1 MNTDLAVIY
10 LSIFVGLLFIAMISV
25 FREIFKSR
33 KLEGSFSKLRSKLKK
48 EPGSVGEYYQLGSI
62 YSQKKLFTQAV
73 SLFQKAIK
81 LAEALEEEEKD
92 AQVEDYI
99 TLTYNG
105 LGYAYFAQEQYD
117 LAIRNY
123 KEALKRQPEY
133 VTALN
138 NLGHAYERKK
148 LNAQALENYE
158 KALELDKKNAVA
170 KRRAESLRR
179 LVAA

>member
-1 MNTDLAVIY
+1 MNSNLAVIY
-10 LSIFVGLLFIAMISV
+10 LSILVGLLFIAVIAI
-25 FREIFKSR
+25 FQQIFKSR
-33 KLEGSFSKLRSKLKK
+33 KQEGSFSKLRSKLTK
-48 EPGSVGEYYQLGSI
+48 ETGSIAEYYQLGSI

-81 LAEALEEEEKD
+81 AADEQEEIDAATLYYVTLA
-92 AQVEDYI
+92 
-99 TLTYNG
+99 YNG

-123 KEALKRQPEY
+123 KEALKRQPDY

-148 LNAQALENYE
+148 LNAQALESYE
-158 KALELDKKNAVA
+158 KALELDAKNAVA
-170 KRRAESLRR
+170 KRRAQSLRR
-179 LVAA
+179 LVTA

>member
-1 MNTDLAVIY
+1 MNSDLATIY
-10 LSIFVGLLFIAMISV
+10 LSILVGILFIAVIAV
-25 FREIFKSR
+25 FRQIFKSR
-33 KLEGSFSKLRSKLKK
+33 KQEGSFSKLRSKLTK
-48 EPGSVGEYYQLGSI
+48 EAGSVGEYYQLGSI
-62 YSQKKLFTQAV
+62 YSQKKLFTQAI

-81 LAEALEEEEKD
+81 SAEEETDENIE
-92 AQVEDYI
+92 AYV
-99 TLTYNG
+99 TLAYNG
-105 LGYAYFAQEQYD
+105 LGFAYFAQEQYD

-123 KEALKRQPEY
+123 KEALKRQPDY

-138 NLGHAYERKK
+138 NLAHAYERKK

-158 KALELDKKNAVA
+158 KVLKLDSKNLTA

>member
-1 MNTDLAVIY
+1 MNNDLATIY
-10 LSIFVGLLFIAMISV
+10 LAILVGILFIAAIAV
-25 FREIFKSR
+25 FRQIFKSR
-33 KLEGSFSKLRSKLKK
+33 KQEGSFSKLRSKLTK
-48 EPGSVGEYYQLGSI
+48 ESGTVEEYYKLGSI
-62 YSQKKLFTQAV
+62 YSQKKLFTQAM

-81 LAEALEEEEKD
+81 AAQELEETD
-92 AQVEDYI
+92 AQTEDYV
-99 TLTYNG
+99 TLSYNG
-105 LGYAYFAQEQYD
+105 LGYAYFVQEQYD

-123 KEALKRQPEY
+123 KEALKRQPDY

-158 KALELDKKNAVA
+158 KALKLEPKNAVA

>member
-1 MNTDLAVIY
+1 MNSNLATIY
-10 LSIFVGLLFIAMISV
+10 LSILVGLLFLTVISV
-25 FREIFKSR
+25 FRQIFKSR
-33 KLEGSFSKLRSKLKK
+33 KQEGSFSKLRSKLTK
-48 EPGSVGEYYQLGSI
+48 ETGSIAEYYQLGSI

-81 LAEALEEEEKD
+81 AADEEEEID
-92 AQVEDYI
+92 AA
-99 TLTYNG
+99 TLYYVTLAYNG

-123 KEALKRQPEY
+123 KEALKRQPDY

-148 LNAQALENYE
+148 LNAQALESYE
-158 KALELDKKNAVA
+158 KALELDAKNVVA
-170 KRRAESLRR
+170 KRRAQSLRR
-179 LVAA
+179 LVTA

>member
-33 KLEGSFSKLRSKLKK
+33 KLEGSFSKLRSKLKN
-48 EPGSVGEYYQLGSI
+48 EAGSVAEYYQLGSI

-73 SLFQKAIK
+73 TLFQKAIK
-81 LAEALEEEEKD
+81 SAEALEAEEKD
-92 AQVEDYI
+92 AQIEDYV

-105 LGYAYFAQEQYD
+105 LGYAYFVQEQYD

-138 NLGHAYERKK
+138 NLAHAYERKK

-158 KALELDKKNAVA
+158 KALELDAKNAVA

-179 LVAA
+179 LVTA

>member
-1 MNTDLAVIY
+1 MDNNLAVIY
-10 LSIFVGLLFIAMISV
+10 LSILVGLLFFAVISV

-33 KLEGSFSKLRSKLKK
+33 KQEGSFSKLRSKLTK
-48 EPGSVGEYYQLGSI
+48 ESGSVAEYYQLGSI
-62 YSQKKLFTQAV
+62 YSQKKLFAQAIK
-73 SLFQKAIK
+73 LFQKAIK
-81 LAEALEEEEKD
+81 AAEKLEETD
-92 AQVEDYI
+92 AQVDDYI

-133 VTALN
+133 VKALN
-138 NLGHAYERKK
+138 NIAHAYEKKK
-148 LNAQALENYE
+148 LNSQALESYE
-158 KALELDKKNAVA
+158 KVLELDSKNAVA
-170 KRRAESLRR
+170 KRRAQSLRR

>member
-1 MNTDLAVIY
+1 MDSNLATIY
-10 LSIFVGLLFIAMISV
+10 LSILVGLLLIAVISV
-25 FREIFKSR
+25 FRQIFKSR
-33 KLEGSFSKLRSKLKK
+33 KQEGSFSKLRSKLSK
-48 EPGSVGEYYQLGSI
+48 ETGSIAEYYQLGSI

-81 LAEALEEEEKD
+81 SADEQEEIDTATKDYVTLA
-92 AQVEDYI
+92 
-99 TLTYNG
+99 YNG

-123 KEALKRQPEY
+123 KEALKRQPDY

-148 LNAQALENYE
+148 LNAQALESYE
-158 KALELDKKNAVA
+158 KALELDAKNAVA
-170 KRRAESLRR
+170 KRRAQSLRR

>member
-1 MNTDLAVIY
+1 MNNDLATIY
-10 LSIFVGLLFIAMISV
+10 LAILVAILFIAVISI
-25 FREIFKSR
+25 FRQILKSR
-33 KLEGSFSKLRSKLKK
+33 KLEGSFSKLRKKLKK
-48 EPGSVGEYYQLGSI
+48 EAGSVGEYYQLGSI
-62 YSQKKLFTQAV
+62 YSQKKLYNQAIN
-73 SLFQKAIK
+73 LFKKAIK
-81 LAEALEEEEKD
+81 AAEALEEKD
-92 AQVEDYI
+92 SETEDYI

-138 NLGHAYERKK
+138 NIAHAYERKK
-148 LNAQALENYE
+148 LNSQALESYE
-158 KALELDKKNAVA
+158 KVLELDSKNAVA

-179 LVAA
+179 LVVA